1 MGRTGL
7 SGKELNRV
15 EVLGRVR
22 SGELKL
28 GEASELMEVSY
39 RQAKRIWKVFESR
52 GAEGLQHGNCG
63 RGSNRAYKAEFR
75 AQVMKRVGSGT
86 RTSERRLRAS
96 IWPRRMG

>member
-15 EVLGRVR
+15 EVLGRVK

-28 GEASELMEVSY
+28 VEASELMEVSY
-39 RQAKRIWKVFESR
+39 RQAKRIWKVFQSR

-63 RGSNRAYKAEFR
+63 RGSNRGYRPEFR
-75 AQVMKRVGSGT
+75 AQVMKRVRERYADFGAT
-86 RTSERRLRAS
+86 RHLSRKLC
-96 IWPRRMG
+96 G